1 MRVRLPSIAF
11 VLLCL
16 PLGSLGL
23 VAACGDD
30 SNPADAGPDA
40 TTEGGKDVA
49 KLETGPDVLDASCAN
64 DVDLTQYLPSADAS
78 IDVDAGGV
86 DLVACGAC
94 FKTDCSGQINTC
106 NQSCDCRQGVIDFV
120 TCVGSGSQL
129 NTCVSEALAS
139 GNNDLISLIGCA
151 ANNCVAVCLP
161 GDGGTGSDASD
172 GSTDAADDGG

>member
-16 PLGSLGL
+16 PLGSLG
-23 VAACGDD
+23 VIAACGGDN
-30 SNPADAGPDA
+30 NPADAGPDA

-49 KLETGPDVLDASCAN
+49 KLETGPNLDAGCAN

-94 FKTDCSGQINTC
+94 FKSDCSNQINTC
-106 NQSCDCRQGVIDFV
+106 NQDCDCRQGVIDFV
-120 TCVGSGSQL
+120 TCVGGGSQL
-129 NTCVSEALAS
+129 NQCVSDALAS

-151 ANNCVAVCLP
+151 ANNCVGVCLP
-161 GDGGTGSDASD
+161 SSGDGGSD
-172 GSTDAADDGG
+172 GSSDAADDGG